1 MFWLGIAAV
10 GAAIL
15 TFCGSI
21 WLVLS
26 MYIGRKLAY
35 FIVACISLCA
45 LSILSFVWSFVPLG
59 PVGTQPIWKAQAVG
73 EQPSSISFKPAAQ
86 LPNKPWYTPPADDT
100 EALNQAGALATPATD
115 ALTAA
120 IGSGKVKVFAS
131 ASDAVAD
138 SNSIKFLQQGNTLYG
153 AIQFNPVKPS
163 ANGQAL
169 VVMRWDPGDVFGEA
183 RLILLGVVLLLLV
196 HLAALWL
203 IERSA
208 ARAVGR
214 DIL

>member
-10 GAAIL
+10 GSAIL
-15 TFCGSI
+15 VFCGSV

-35 FIVACISLCA
+35 FIVASISLCA
-45 LSILSFVWSFVPLG
+45 LSILAFVWSFVPLG
-59 PVGTQPIWKAQAVG
+59 PVGTQPEWKPQAVG
-73 EQPSSISFKPAAQ
+73 EQASSLPFKPAAQ
-86 LPNKPWYTPPADDT
+86 YPNGAWYTPPADDT
-100 EALNQAGALATPATD
+100 EAQDQAGAITTPATD
-115 ALTAA
+115 SLTAA

-138 SNSIKFLQQGNTLYG
+138 ANSVKFLQQGKTLYG

-163 ANGQAL
+163 ASGEAV
-169 VVMRWDPGDVFGEA
+169 VVMRWDTGDVFGQA

-196 HLAALWL
+196 HLVSLWL